1 MKVATTRYPTSRHN
15 AMRPQSLIMLSF
27 EHVAVVVVVS
37 QKTGNSPKIKDQTRN
52 GHHTHVHAW
61 ASIQA
66 TATAAPNIELSGA
79 MLNVTAPREP
89 PDCSQRSSR

>member
-52 GHHTHVHAW
+52 GHHTCSRLCLHTSDCHGSTEYRTFRSHA
-61 ASIQA
+61 
-66 TATAAPNIELSGA
+66 
-79 MLNVTAPREP
+79 
-89 PDCSQRSSR
+89 QRDGTS